1 MLGDA
6 QPANAIDPRDQAV
19 VQLFKTTQR
28 AMERTA
34 DKLEDISVA
43 VHTIDKRL
51 AVIEAGSLEREIER
65 LGESVSDMASRLGT
79 LEDESH
85 KRAGATSVVMAIARS
100 PAIAWLFG
108 AAAAVWA
115 YLQGAGK

>member
-65 LGESVSDMASRLGT
+65 LGEQEASVLQPVFGGCRKGAVSGWPTRRL
-79 LEDESH
+79 LEPLDDHRSNP
-85 KRAGATSVVMAIARS
+85 SSAR
-100 PAIAWLFG
+100 PPRCPIYWG
-108 AAAAVWA
+108 
-115 YLQGAGK
+115 